1 MIGPA
6 VTDDALPMAFHQ
18 ANELLKRLEPA
29 PAQLGLPVLEELP
42 GPGGMVVVPQLPERL
57 FEEIRFME
65 PLVGLEQQLQRAP
78 AFQIQV
84 GRLGEERIPLP
95 LDEAP
100 VLMSHPPVLQTADLV
115 QRIRQVPKDVELVV
129 DNLHLRGMAQQRVPE
144 RLPHVH
150 DRQAQAA
157 VPPGSHLLEESVHV
171 LFGAPQF
178 FAHPDRPP
186 LVQVGHHDGI
196 ALPPADRDFINSDG
210 PQTFLRQVFRPK
222 LPHVADVHPPNLI
235 PTKPMELRHLLDRHA
250 PALPP
255 HDLLEA
261 LREAAGVRQPCQG
274 FLLHRAAPAAVHPAI
289 LEFQVN
295 PCATRVHIPYLMALA
310 VVEAARSLAA

>member
-1 MIGPA
+1 M
-6 VTDDALPMAFHQ
+6 
-18 ANELLKRLEPA
+18 
-29 PAQLGLPVLEELP
+29 
-42 GPGGMVVVPQLPERL
+42 
-57 FEEIRFME
+57 
-65 PLVGLEQQLQRAP
+65 
-78 AFQIQV
+78 
-84 GRLGEERIPLP
+84 P
-95 LDEAP
+95 LDETP
-100 VLMSHPPVLQTADLV
+100 VFMSHPPVLQTAHVV
-115 QRIRQVPKDVELVV
+115 QRICQMPEDVELVV
-129 DNLHLRGMAQQRVPE
+129 DNLRFRSMAQQGAPE

-157 VPPGSHLLEESVHV
+157 TPLGSHLVEESIHV
-171 LFGAPQF
+171 LFGTPQF

-196 ALPPADRDFINSDG
+196 ALPPADRDFINPDG
-210 PQTFLRQVFRPK
+210 PQMFLRQVFRPK

-235 PTKPMELRHLLDRHA
+235 PTEPVELRHLLDRHA

-274 FLLHRAAPAAVHPAI
+274 FLLHRAASAAIHPAI
-289 LEFQVN
+289 LECQVN
-295 PCATRVHIPYLMALA
+295 PCAARVHIPYLMALA